1 MERFVGTEVG
11 GSRWEQFV
19 PISGLMHQVKAVK
32 FDDGLPQ
39 GLLLVERA
47 VPRPQN
53 DLDGSAVYVAGGV
66 LDRAPEERTEGALHD
81 VRLLLLYHFGSAH
94 QIRLHVRIWRGDMQ
108 ASVEIHHVD
117 DVQLQLPFGH
127 HEGQANAATNGRL
140 TGRFR
145 GHLPRP

>member
-1 MERFVGTEVG
+1 MERFVGTEVA

-53 DLDGSAVYVAGGV
+53 DLNN
-66 LDRAPEERTEGALHD
+66 TEQGQEKQVTGDKPDNLYT
-81 VRLLLLYHFGSAH
+81 LLEY
-94 QIRLHVRIWRGDMQ
+94 
-108 ASVEIHHVD
+108 
-117 DVQLQLPFGH
+117 LP
-127 HEGQANAATNGRL
+127 
-140 TGRFR
+140 
-145 GHLPRP
+145 

>member
-47 VPRPQN
+47 VPRPQDDLN
-53 DLDGSAVYVAGGV
+53 NTEQGQEIQVTGDKPDNLKNCWNIYLDGSAVYVAGGV

-81 VRLLLLYHFGSAH
+81 VRLLLLYHFGSAY
-94 QIRLHVRIWRGDMQ
+94 QIRLHVRI
-108 ASVEIHHVD
+108 
-117 DVQLQLPFGH
+117 
-127 HEGQANAATNGRL
+127 
-140 TGRFR
+140 
-145 GHLPRP
+145 

>member
-47 VPRPQN
+47 VPRP
-53 DLDGSAVYVAGGV
+53 
-66 LDRAPEERTEGALHD
+66 
-81 VRLLLLYHFGSAH
+81 
-94 QIRLHVRIWRGDMQ
+94 
-108 ASVEIHHVD
+108 
-117 DVQLQLPFGH
+117 
-127 HEGQANAATNGRL
+127 
-140 TGRFR
+140 
-145 GHLPRP
+145 